1 MTLEELG
8 LSKRSVNTLTT
19 NGITTVEQL
28 TALTLGKLRRLP
40 RMGAKTTADITEVLR
55 GRGFRLAEIHLSDLT
70 PDSPID
76 LLVEINGDSQ
86 QSPATITT
94 LKRCGINT
102 LGDLLETENLLL
114 CWGLGKPKFLEIDKA
129 RRLVR
134 EAWMKNW
141 KCKRS

>member
-28 TALTLGKLRRLP
+28 TALTLSGLRRLP
-40 RMGAKTTADITEVLR
+40 RLDPQSIADITEVLR

-76 LLVEINGDSQ
+76 LLVEINGDAQ
-86 QSPATITT
+86 QSPATITI

-134 EAWMKNW
+134 EAWSVNDHD
-141 KCKRS
+141 

>member
-40 RMGAKTTADITEVLR
+40 RMGAKTTADITEVLW

-70 PDSPID
+70 PDSPVD
-76 LLVEINGDSQ
+76 LLVEINGDAQ
-86 QSPATITT
+86 QSPATITI

-102 LGDLLETENLLL
+102 LGDLLAADNLLH

-134 EAWMKNW
+134 EAWMKNR
-141 KCKRS
+141 KCKRL

>member
-1 MTLEELG
+1 MVLEELG
-8 LSKRSVNTLTT
+8 LYERTIKILNA
-19 NGITTVEQL
+19 NGITTVNQL
-28 TALTLGKLRRLP
+28 TALTLGELRRLP

-55 GRGFRLAEIHLSDLT
+55 GRGFRLAEISVSDLT
-70 PDSPID
+70 PDSPIEV
-76 LLVEINGDSQ
+76 LVEINGDAQ
-86 QSPATITT
+86 QSPATITI

-102 LGDLLETENLLL
+102 LGDLLAADNLLH

>member
-8 LSKRSVNTLTT
+8 LSRRSVNTLTT

-28 TALTLGKLRRLP
+28 TALTLGELRRLP

-76 LLVEINGDSQ
+76 LLVEINGDAQ
-86 QSPATITT
+86 QSPATITI

-134 EAWMKNW
+134 EAWSVNDHD
-141 KCKRS
+141 

>member
-28 TALTLGKLRRLP
+28 TALTLSGLRRLP
-40 RMGAKTTADITEVLR
+40 RLGPQSIADITEVLQ
-55 GRGFRLAEIHLSDLT
+55 GRGLHLAEIQLSDLT
-70 PDSPID
+70 PDSPIEV
-76 LLVEINGDSQ
+76 LVEINGDAQ
-86 QSPATITT
+86 QSPATITI

-102 LGDLLETENLLL
+102 LGDLLETENLLH

-129 RRLVR
+129 RRLLR
-134 EAWMKNW
+134 EAWMKNR
-141 KCKRS
+141 KCKRP

>member
-76 LLVEINGDSQ
+76 LLVEINGDAQ
-86 QSPATITT
+86 QSPATITI

-134 EAWMKNW
+134 EAWSVNDHD
-141 KCKRS
+141 

>member
-19 NGITTVEQL
+19 NGITTVNQL
-28 TALTLGKLRRLP
+28 TDLTLSGLRRLP
-40 RMGAKTTADITEVLR
+40 RLGPQSIADITEVLR

-76 LLVEINGDSQ
+76 LLVEINGDAQ
-86 QSPATITT
+86 QSPATITI

-134 EAWMKNW
+134 EAWSVNDHD
-141 KCKRS
+141 

>member
-28 TALTLGKLRRLP
+28 TALTLSGLRRLP
-40 RMGAKTTADITEVLR
+40 RMGAQTTADITEVLR
-55 GRGFRLAEIHLSDLT
+55 GRGFRLAEIQLSDLT

-76 LLVEINGDSQ
+76 LLVEINGDAQ
-86 QSPATITT
+86 QSPATITI

-134 EAWMKNW
+134 EAWSVNDHD
-141 KCKRS
+141 

>member
-28 TALTLGKLRRLP
+28 TALTLSELRRLP
-40 RMGAKTTADITEVLR
+40 RMGAKTTADITEVLW

-76 LLVEINGDSQ
+76 LLVEINGDAQ
-86 QSPATITT
+86 QSPATITI

-134 EAWMKNW
+134 EAWSVNDHD
-141 KCKRS
+141 

>member
-28 TALTLGKLRRLP
+28 TALTLSELRRLP
-40 RMGAKTTADITEVLR
+40 RMGAKTTADITEVLW

-76 LLVEINGDSQ
+76 LLVEINGDAQ
-86 QSPATITT
+86 QSPATITI

-102 LGDLLETENLLL
+102 LGDLLETENLLH

-134 EAWMKNW
+134 EAWSVNDHD
-141 KCKRS
+141 